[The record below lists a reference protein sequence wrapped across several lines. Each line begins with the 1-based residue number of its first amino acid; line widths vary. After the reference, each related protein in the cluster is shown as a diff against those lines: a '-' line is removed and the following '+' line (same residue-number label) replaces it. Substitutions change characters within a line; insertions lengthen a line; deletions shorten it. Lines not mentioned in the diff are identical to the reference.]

1 MIEEDI
7 ESALEVYSKEYYN
20 FKISDIEYL
29 TDIRIERNKR
39 NGRKQADHVKVMNT
53 MKVLKKQLGE
63 EVREGRPSAEQKVI
77 DFLRQNPTA
86 RKCDVIRGTGLDKKT
101 VYKHYEAA
109 KEKASQSEEP
119 KVIETIFTQRLGRIN
134 RNVNEQ

>member
-39 NGRKQADHVKVMNT
+39 NGRNKLT
-53 MKVLKKQLGE
+53 M
-63 EVREGRPSAEQKVI
+63 
-77 DFLRQNPTA
+77 
-86 RKCDVIRGTGLDKKT
+86 
-101 VYKHYEAA
+101 
-109 KEKASQSEEP
+109 
-119 KVIETIFTQRLGRIN
+119 
-134 RNVNEQ
+134 